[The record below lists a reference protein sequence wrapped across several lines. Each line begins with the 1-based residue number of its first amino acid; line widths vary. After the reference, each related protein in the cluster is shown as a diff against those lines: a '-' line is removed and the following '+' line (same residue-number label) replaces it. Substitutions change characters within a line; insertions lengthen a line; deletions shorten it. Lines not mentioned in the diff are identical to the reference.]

1 MSDYLHRLL
10 SRHFGAGASVL
21 PNANRYFSRGAE
33 VAAEGPPAAFGA
45 QAEAPPGDTPAEG
58 MAAPPPPAEE
68 ASDPI
73 FPPRPRRAQPMR
85 HDAARTEAGQQAHGG
100 HEARIAQRPVART
113 ETPVSM
119 TEAAAA
125 PPSPGIR
132 RRAHPAAHPREAPV
146 SDAARQA
153 PGTRPVPPSGQPNER
168 HIPPATAGTQLPAM
182 SDAKRALPDVPGKP
196 STSGGGNPLLPAA
209 SSHTTAIEVILP
221 SAGKPVFTSPSAGQ
235 PVFDSIEAAA
245 GIAVAALPGAATGGP
260 QREPREPRP
269 TERRDPAARAT
280 ATAADAGSEAAARS
294 VPSLPDAWT
303 HDELVAPSAAAP
315 GDSLATPHIRPLE
328 PLPAARRSAAAA
340 TPEIAVTIGT
350 IELHAA
356 AVPPAPAAAASAAPA
371 RRGPRLS
378 LDEYLERRDRRPS

>member
-1 MSDYLHRLL
+1 MSDYLQRLL
-10 SRHFGAGASVL
+10 SRHFGPAASVL

-58 MAAPPPPAEE
+58 MAAPPPPDEE

-73 FPPRPRRAQPMR
+73 LPPRPRRAQHLR
-85 HDAARTEAGQQAHGG
+85 HDA
-100 HEARIAQRPVART
+100 ART

-119 TEAAAA
+119 AEAAAA
-125 PPSPGIR
+125 PPPGLR
-132 RRAHPAAHPREAPV
+132 RSAHPAADPREAPV

-153 PGTRPVPPSGQPNER
+153 PGTRPVPPSGQPTER
-168 HIPPATAGTQLPAM
+168 HISPATAGTQLPAT
-182 SDAKRALPDVPGKP
+182 SDAKRARPDVPGKP

-209 SSHTTAIEVILP
+209 SSHVTAIEVILP

-235 PVFDSIEAAA
+235 PLFDSIEAAA
-245 GIAVAALPGAATGGP
+245 GTAVAALPGAATGGP

-315 GDSLATPHIRPLE
+315 GDSLVTPHIRPLD
-328 PLPAARRSAAAA
+328 PQPAARRSAAAA

-378 LDEYLERRDRRPS
+378 LDEYLERRDRRRS